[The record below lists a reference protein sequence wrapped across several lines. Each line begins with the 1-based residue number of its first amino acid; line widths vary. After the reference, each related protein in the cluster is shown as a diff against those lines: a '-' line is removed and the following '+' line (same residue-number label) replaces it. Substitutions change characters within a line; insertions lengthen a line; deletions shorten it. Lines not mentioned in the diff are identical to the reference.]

1 MMIIPNLEMNQPVGE
16 TIVKSSYQTIT
27 KPAHLEL
34 IRESILIEVA
44 SIDAVLPTISPWE
57 EYVYNDVASA
67 ILATEKMLKHAIEGK
82 ILPRKFLRF
91 LRRLFI
97 VSGKCVDDSE
107 FNTMLVEMFH
117 LAKYKEE
124 NEDEM

>member
-1 MMIIPNLEMNQPVGE
+1 MMIILILEMNQPVGE

-34 IRESILIEVA
+34 IKDSILAEVA
-44 SIDAVLPTISPWE
+44 DIDAVLPTISPWE
-57 EYVYNDVASA
+57 KYVYNDTASA
-67 ILATEKMLKHAIEGK
+67 LLTTKKILRHAIEGK
-82 ILPRKFLRF
+82 IPPRQFLRY

-97 VSGKCVDDSE
+97 VSGKCIDDSE
-107 FNTMLVEMFH
+107 FHKIIVNMFH

-124 NEDEM
+124 NKDEV

>member
-1 MMIIPNLEMNQPVGE
+1 MNQPVGE

-34 IRESILIEVA
+34 IKDSILAEVA
-44 SIDAVLPTISPWE
+44 DIDAVLPTISPWE
-57 EYVYNDVASA
+57 KYVYNDTASA
-67 ILATEKMLKHAIEGK
+67 LLTTKKILRHAIEGK
-82 ILPRKFLRF
+82 IPPRQFLRY

-97 VSGKCVDDSE
+97 VSGKCIDDSE
-107 FNTMLVEMFH
+107 FHKIIVNMFH

-124 NEDEM
+124 NKDEV

>member
-1 MMIIPNLEMNQPVGE
+1 MKIILILLTNLHVLVGP
-16 TIVKSSYQTIT
+16 VKSSYQTIT

-67 ILATEKMLKHAIEGK
+67 ILATEKMMQHAIEGK

-91 LRRLFI
+91 LRRLLI

>member
-1 MMIIPNLEMNQPVGE
+1 M
-16 TIVKSSYQTIT
+16 KSSYQTIT

-34 IRESILIEVA
+34 IKDSILIEVS

-57 EYVYNDVASA
+57 EYVYKDVASA
-67 ILATEKMLKHAIEGK
+67 ILATEKMLRHAMEGK
-82 ILPRKFLRF
+82 VQPRQFLRF

-97 VSGKCVDDSE
+97 VSGKCIDDSE
-107 FNTMLVEMFH
+107 FHTMLVEMFH